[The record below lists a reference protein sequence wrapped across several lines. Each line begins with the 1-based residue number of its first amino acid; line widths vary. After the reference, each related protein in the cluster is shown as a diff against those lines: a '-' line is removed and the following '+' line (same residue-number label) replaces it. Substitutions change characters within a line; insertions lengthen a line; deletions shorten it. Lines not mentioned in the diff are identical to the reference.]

1 MNASKFVVILA
12 TSTAALVALSLV
24 ISNSPSKAVTL
35 LDVDAP
41 TSLDRDHREWYS
53 VGAERDDGHRHLTTS
68 GLIKNSWP
76 LGKRLKTQQEIDFLE
91 QHPEYKEP
99 EFPEAPVFRVV
110 PREGSM
116 QLADVDGPG
125 SVDEPKSKWY
135 DDGFM
140 RCSTNL
146 FRLHD
151 WLLRHEN
158 DILVCVAGMT
168 NMLVFPCYLALWSKT
183 SPISTRTLPPSAW
196 LRRSSNWPP

>member
-140 RCSTNL
+140 RDDQYARIPMLPRTVVQNFPNQYPDPAT
-146 FRLHD
+146 FRMAAAQQQLAA
-151 WLLRHEN
+151 LTSRP
-158 DILVCVAGMT
+158 
-168 NMLVFPCYLALWSKT
+168 VFFERA
-183 SPISTRTLPPSAW
+183 
-196 LRRSSNWPP
+196 